1 MDISIIIVNWNTKD
15 LLAECLRSIQ
25 SQSLDYTYE
34 IIVVDN
40 GSEDGSQQVVSRE
53 FPKVTLVE
61 NKLNL
66 GFGKANNIGL
76 QSAEGRYICFVNS
89 DIEMIDGCLQVLTQ
103 YMDDNRSVG
112 MAGPQILYPDLRIQD
127 SCRKFPSIWSSFCGA
142 FKLDRIFPTSA
153 FLSGEHMFYFSH
165 AEEVK
170 PDYLAG
176 CLLMVRKTALD
187 EVGAFDERFFIY
199 AEEVDLAKRLWDGCW
214 EVAFVPQAKAVH
226 HHAGS
231 SSRDPLRFK
240 LAQQKSIFQYWLKH
254 HNFATVAAHV
264 AILFAKYC
272 LQIIVA
278 SMLYLFSSRQR
289 VLLKG
294 KIHLTAVLIQALWML
309 LFKDISWRKLCSRT
323 KRPTAPPI

>member
-15 LLAECLRSIQ
+15 LLAACLRSIQ
-25 SQSLDYTYE
+25 NQSLDYTYE

-40 GSEDGSQQVVSRE
+40 GSEDGSQLIVRQE
-53 FPKVTLVE
+53 FPTVKLVE

-76 QSAEGRYICFVNS
+76 QSSEGRYICFVNS
-89 DIEMIDGCLQVLTQ
+89 DIEMIDGCLQLLTQ
-103 YMDDNRSVG
+103 YMDDNHSVG
-112 MAGPQILYPDLRIQD
+112 MAGPQILYPDLKIQD
-127 SCRKFPSIWSSFCGA
+127 SCRKFPSLWRSFCTA
-142 FKLDRIFPTSA
+142 FKLDRIFPTCA
-153 FLSGEHMFYFSH
+153 LLSGEHMFYFSH
-165 AEEVK
+165 AEEIK
-170 PDYLAG
+170 PDFLAG

-187 EVGAFDERFFIY
+187 EIGAFDERFFIY
-199 AEEVDLAKRLWDGCW
+199 AEEVDLAKRLWDSRW

-254 HNFATVAAHV
+254 HNLVTIVVHV
-264 AILFAKYC
+264 AILFAKYS
-272 LQIIVA
+272 LQIILA
-278 SMLYLFSSRQR
+278 SLLYLFSFRKR
-289 VLLKG
+289 VLLEG
-294 KIHLTAVLIQALWML
+294 KIHCTAVLIQALWML
-309 LFKDISWRKLCSRT
+309 LLENLSWRKLCSRT

>member
-25 SQSLDYTYE
+25 SQTLNYTYE

-40 GSEDGSQQVVSRE
+40 GSEDGSQQIVSRE
-53 FPKVTLVE
+53 FPTVTLVE

-76 QSAEGRYICFVNS
+76 QSAKGRYICFVNS
-89 DIEMIDGCLQVLTQ
+89 DIEMIDGCLQLLTQ
-103 YMDDNRSVG
+103 YMDDNHSVG
-112 MAGPQILYPDLRIQD
+112 MAGPQILYPDLSIQD
-127 SCRKFPSIWSSFCGA
+127 SCRRFPSIWRSFCTA
-142 FKLDRIFPTSA
+142 FKLDRIFPTCA
-153 FLSGEHMFYFSH
+153 LLSGEHMFYFSH
-165 AEEVK
+165 TKEIK

-176 CLLMVRKTALD
+176 CLLMARKTALD

-199 AEEVDLAKRLWDGCW
+199 AEEVDLAKRFWDSGW
-214 EVAFVPQAKAVH
+214 ELAFVPQAKAVH

-231 SSRDPLRFK
+231 SSRDPLRFL
-240 LAQQKSIFQYWLKH
+240 LAQQKSGFQYWLKH
-254 HNFATVAAHV
+254 HNLLAVVAQV
-264 AILFAKYC
+264 AILFAKYF

-278 SMLYLFSSRQR
+278 SLFYLFSSRHR
-289 VLLKG
+289 GFLAR
-294 KIHLTAVLIQALWML
+294 KIHINAVLIQALWMH
-309 LFKDISWRKLCSRT
+309 LFKNLSWRKLCSRT